1 MEFGVWPG
9 SVAQANAGAL
19 PVSYAMTNVF
29 KGALMP
35 ANSGEFNAPPCL
47 KIGEFRRLM
56 DRLDHARSW
65 LTGGTADEFKRQ
77 AVAAQLEPI
86 IVELGEALSVLPAR
100 FESDAERARR
110 AIGYA
115 SQVVTRWHAVQ

>member
-1 MEFGVWPG
+1 
-9 SVAQANAGAL
+9 
-19 PVSYAMTNVF
+19 MTHAATTVF
-29 KGALMP
+29 TLSLMP
-35 ANSGEFNAPPCL
+35 ANAGEFVAPPRL

-56 DRLDHARSW
+56 DRLGHARNW

-86 IVELGEALSVLPAR
+86 IAELVDALAVLPAR
-100 FESDAERARR
+100 FGSDAESARQ

-115 SQVVTRWHAVQ
+115 RKVVARWHAVQ